1 MNRIKL
7 SRSASTL
14 RLVVALAF
22 LAIVALGCAGMFRSK
37 DQQPMQNYVFSPRQF
52 VQSAPTSSHLVL
64 LVSSVQSVGYDARH
78 MAYSMRPYERT
89 FYAFSQWADTPPRLI
104 QPLVVQ
110 TMEASG
116 YFRAVIESSS
126 SSPADV
132 RLDLDLLVLQHEY
145 DSTWSQGRMVI
156 RAQLNDLETNGILGT
171 RIFES
176 TAPAPMETPY
186 GGVLALNVTLENILG
201 ELVVWVAE
209 LLGVAPIDTIPQ
221 VHAEPPVNVD
231 MPAHADAPVEL

>member
-1 MNRIKL
+1 MNPAR
-7 SRSASTL
+7 RL
-14 RLVVALAF
+14 RFVSCARLA
-22 LAIVALGCAGMFRSK
+22 AIVLLLLAAALGCAGMFRSK

-52 VQSAPTSSHLVL
+52 VSSAPTSSHLVL
-64 LVSSVQSVGYDARH
+64 LVSSLQSVGYDARH

-145 DSTWSQGRMVI
+145 DATWSQGRMVI
-156 RAQLNDLETNGILGT
+156 RAQLNDLTTNGIMGT
-171 RIFES
+171 RIFEA

-186 GGVLALNVTLENILG
+186 GGVLALNVALETILA

-209 LLGVAPIDTIPQ
+209 SLGVAPLDPLID
-221 VHAEPPVNVD
+221 
-231 MPAHADAPVEL
+231 L